1 MKDDL
6 KAVQA
11 SLEKERKSRVNVH
24 NELQYKKLEKEKL
37 VAERVEL
44 KLASEK
50 AVQKLEKQLAGQKA
64 VHDEKTA
71 KLEN

>member
-6 KAVQA
+6 KSVQA

-24 NELQYKKLEKEKL
+24 NELQYKKLENEKL

-50 AVQKLEKQLAGQKA
+50 AV
-64 VHDEKTA
+64 
-71 KLEN
+71 